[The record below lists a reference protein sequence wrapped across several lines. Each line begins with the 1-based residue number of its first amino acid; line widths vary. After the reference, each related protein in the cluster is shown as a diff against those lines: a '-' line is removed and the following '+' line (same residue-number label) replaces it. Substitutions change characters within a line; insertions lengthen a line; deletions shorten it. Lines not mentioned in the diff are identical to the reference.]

1 MWLIYYY
8 DDISADL
15 PQIFIVLLY
24 KITILLLVLS
34 VLTIE
39 FKINNY

>member
-15 PQIFIVLLY
+15 PQIFIVLP
-24 KITILLLVLS
+24 IVQ
-34 VLTIE
+34 
-39 FKINNY
+39 NNYSVIGFKCFNYWI